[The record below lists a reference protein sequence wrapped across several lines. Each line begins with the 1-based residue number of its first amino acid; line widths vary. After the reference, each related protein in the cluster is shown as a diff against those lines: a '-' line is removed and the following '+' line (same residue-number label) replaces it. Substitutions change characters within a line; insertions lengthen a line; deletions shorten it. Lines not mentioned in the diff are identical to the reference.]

1 MQVSA
6 VDNDGTYPNNRVRY
20 KISDR
25 NAQGIKDK
33 FEINAD
39 TGVIHIFWQYRL
51 LSFSSRQGVQN
62 LK

>member
-39 TGVIHIFWQYRL
+39 TGMIYIYVLGSGGLW
-51 LSFSSRQGVQN
+51 SF
-62 LK
+62 

>member
-25 NAQGIKDK
+25 NAQDIKAK

-39 TGVIHIFWQYRL
+39 TGMIIALTIF
-51 LSFSSRQGVQN
+51 
-62 LK
+62 